1 MGLSSL
7 PAPSEGV
14 LCVLLVN
21 TAFSISLVKGIVRT
35 ILHIV
40 GITLSSS
47 PTTPS
52 PSAPSSESSPS
63 DISQDMPDSFQ
74 FDLCSP
80 ENYIDEFRSRTPT
93 IRFDSV
99 CGCKQAVEHDCS
111 VCLSHFE
118 PESEINRLTC
128 GHVFHK
134 DCLEKWL
141 AYWNITCPLCRTP
154 LLPEE
159 EVSSCFW
166 WESWSES
173 TMCAYMKEEHVSLYS
188 LYI

>member
-40 GITLSSS
+40 GISLSSS
-47 PTTPS
+47 PTTP
-52 PSAPSSESSPS
+52 PSQSSSESSPS
-63 DISQDMPDSFQ
+63 PDISQDLPESFQ
-74 FDLCSP
+74 SNLCSP
-80 ENYIDEFRSRTPT
+80 ENYIDEFTRRTPT
-93 IRFDSV
+93 IKFGSV
-99 CGCKQAVEHDCS
+99 CGCKQPEEHDCS
-111 VCLSHFE
+111 VCLTEFE
-118 PESEINRLTC
+118 PESEINRLSC
-128 GHVFHK
+128 GHLFHK

-166 WESWSES
+166 
-173 TMCAYMKEEHVSLYS
+173 
-188 LYI
+188 

>member
-40 GITLSSS
+40 GISLSSS

-52 PSAPSSESSPS
+52 SSESSPS
-63 DISQDMPDSFQ
+63 QDLPESLQ

-80 ENYIDEFRSRTPT
+80 ENYIEEFRSRTPT
-93 IRFDSV
+93 IRFDSL
-99 CGCKQAVEHDCS
+99 CGCKHPEEHDCS
-111 VCLSHFE
+111 VCLSQFE
-118 PESEINRLTC
+118 PESEVNRLSC
-128 GHVFHK
+128 GHLFHK

-141 AYWNITCPLCRTP
+141 GYWNITCPLCRTP

-166 WESWSES
+166 
-173 TMCAYMKEEHVSLYS
+173 
-188 LYI
+188 

>member
-40 GITLSSS
+40 GISLSSS

-52 PSAPSSESSPS
+52 PSPSPAPASSESSPS
-63 DISQDMPDSFQ
+63 PDISHNLPDSFQ
-74 FDLCSP
+74 VDLCSP
-80 ENYIDEFRSRTPT
+80 ENYIEEFRSRTPT
-93 IRFDSV
+93 IRFDTV
-99 CGCKQAVEHDCS
+99 CGCKQSVEHDCS
-111 VCLSHFE
+111 VCLSQFE
-118 PESEINRLTC
+118 PESEINRLSC
-128 GHVFHK
+128 GHLFHK

-166 WESWSES
+166 
-173 TMCAYMKEEHVSLYS
+173 
-188 LYI
+188 